1 MEKIAV
7 ALKRTLSADA
17 HSDALFGSVEAVV
30 APHAPVPA
38 QVPAQIRYTRTR
50 SIDVTPAVLERH
62 RVATLGSD
70 SKADV
75 FRMLRTEL
83 LNEMRKNDWRTLA
96 ITSPNKGAGK
106 STIALNLAVSFAL
119 EVDHTALLVDADLR
133 DPDLRGILELPA
145 GPGLSDYLTG
155 QAPLEE
161 LLLHPRGLGHLV
173 VLPGGPPVANSS
185 ELMRSPMMAELVR
198 EVRDRYPERIVIFD
212 LPPALS
218 GAHTLALSTLIDA
231 TIVLVEERKT
241 RRADLERTL
250 DLLRDC
256 NIAGI
261 VLNKSHQLPKP
272 DPIKTPEPGLLQRLL
287 GTWG

>member
-7 ALKRTLSADA
+7 ALQRTLSADA
-17 HSDALFGSVEAVV
+17 HSDVLFGSVEPAG
-30 APHAPVPA
+30 APPAPVAA

-50 SIDVTPAVLERH
+50 SIDVPSAVLERH
-62 RVATLGSD
+62 RVATLAGD
-70 SKADV
+70 ADADV

-106 STIALNLAVSFAL
+106 STIAVNLAVSFAL

-133 DPDLRGILELPA
+133 DPDLRSILELPA
-145 GPGLSDYLTG
+145 GTGLSDYLTG

-161 LLLHPRGLGHLV
+161 LLLHPRNVGHLV
-173 VLPGGPPVANSS
+173 VLPGGSLVANSS
-185 ELMRSPMMAELVR
+185 ELLRSPMMADLVR
-198 EVRDRYPERIVIFD
+198 ELRNRYPDRIVIFD

-218 GAHTLALSTLIDA
+218 GADTLALSTLMDA

-256 NIAGI
+256 NIVGM

-272 DPIKTPEPGLLQRLL
+272 DPITTPEPGLLQRLL
-287 GTWG
+287 GRWA

>member
-7 ALKRTLSADA
+7 ALQRTLGSDA
-17 HSDALFGSVEAVV
+17 AGDALFGSLEAAV
-30 APHAPVPA
+30 ASPPPVAA
-38 QVPAQIRYTRTR
+38 QVPTQIRYSRTR
-50 SIDVTPAVLERH
+50 SIDVAPAVLERH
-62 RVATLGSD
+62 RVATLASD
-70 SKADV
+70 SDADV

-106 STIALNLAVSFAL
+106 STVAVNLAVSFGL
-119 EVDHTALLVDADLR
+119 EVDHSALLVDADLR
-133 DPDLRGILELPA
+133 DPDLRNILELPA

-261 VLNKSHQLPKP
+261 VLNKSHQLSKP
-272 DPIKTPEPGLLQRLL
+272 DPINTPEPGLLQRLL